1 MDKKLA
7 VSAFQYGERS
17 KSELMIASQLVT
29 VLSGLKDGER
39 AGGRKIVLQCL
50 ESVRIELQFALR
62 ATNMTDFQR
71 AIDALNLATSLVE
84 SNDCDGAVRQ
94 IGSSISAATTVAQHA
109 WQELEK
115 YEFI

>member
-29 VLSGLKDGER
+29 VLSGLKDAER
-39 AGGRKIVLQCL
+39 TGGRKIVLQCL
-50 ESVRIELQFALR
+50 ESVRMELQFALR
-62 ATNMTDFQR
+62 STGLQDFQR
-71 AIDALNLATSLVE
+71 SIDALNQVISLVE
-84 SNDCDGAVRQ
+84 GNDCDGAVRQ
-94 IGSSISAATTVAQHA
+94 IGAAISAATTVAQHA

-115 YEFI
+115 HEFI

>member
-29 VLSGLKDGER
+29 VLSGLKDAEKT
-39 AGGRKIVLQCL
+39 GGRKIVLQCL
-50 ESVRIELQFALR
+50 ESVRMELQFALR
-62 ATNMTDFQR
+62 ATALSDFQR
-71 AIDALNLATSLVE
+71 GIDALTLAISLVE
-84 SNDCDGAVRQ
+84 SDDCDGAVRQ
-94 IGSSISAATTVAQHA
+94 IGASISAATTVAQIA

-115 YEFI
+115 HEYI

>member
-29 VLSGLKDGER
+29 VLSGLKDAER
-39 AGGRKIVLQCL
+39 AGGKKVVLQCL
-50 ESVRIELQFALR
+50 ESVRMELQFAHRSTSLP
-62 ATNMTDFQR
+62 DFQR
-71 AIDALNLATSLVE
+71 AIDAMNLTISLVE
-84 SNDCDGAVRQ
+84 SDDFDGAVRQ
-94 IGSSISAATTVAQHA
+94 IGASISASTTVAQHA

-115 YEFI
+115 HEYI

>member
-29 VLSGLKDGER
+29 VLSGLKDAER
-39 AGGRKIVLQCL
+39 TGGKKIVLQAM
-50 ESVRIELQFALR
+50 ESVRMELQFALR
-62 ATNMTDFQR
+62 SSGQQEFQR
-71 AIDALNLATSLVE
+71 AIDALNLSISLVE
-84 SNDCDGAVRQ
+84 SGDCDGAVRQ
-94 IGSSISAATTVAQHA
+94 IGAAMSAATTVAQHA

-115 YEFI
+115 HEFI

>member
-29 VLSGLKDGER
+29 VLSGLKDAEKT
-39 AGGRKIVLQCL
+39 GGKKIVLQCL
-50 ESVRIELQFALR
+50 ESVRMELQFALR
-62 ATNMTDFQR
+62 STNLSEFQR
-71 AIDALNLATSLVE
+71 GTDALNQAISLVE
-84 SNDCDGAVRQ
+84 SNDCDAAVRQ
-94 IGSSISAATTVAQHA
+94 IGTAISAATTVAQHA

-115 YEFI
+115 HEFI